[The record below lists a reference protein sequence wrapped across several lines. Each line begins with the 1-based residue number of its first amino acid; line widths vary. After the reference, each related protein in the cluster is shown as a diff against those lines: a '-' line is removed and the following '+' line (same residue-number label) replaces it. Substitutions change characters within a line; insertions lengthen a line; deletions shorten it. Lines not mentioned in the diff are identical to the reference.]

1 MPPKTPMCIRD
12 EKEDALR
19 EVQVPEQRQHGFIER
34 VCFKKG
40 TTANGDTSAQALMWM
55 MCL

>member
-19 EVQVPEQRQHGFIER
+19 KMQVPPTSDNMGSLREHVQKRNNCER
-34 VCFKKG
+34 
-40 TTANGDTSAQALMWM
+40 
-55 MCL
+55 